1 MANIGLPDDFS
12 ISAPL
17 FDSVGIAPYG
27 PTVQKWDSSKEEQ
40 IDNDVNHLKELG
52 QINEMR
58 INEHDRRIYDIEEK
72 VKEALLIMKHPG
84 IIANRVLDKVDSFI
98 SKHKKTLTDKQ
109 GQTVEMVE
117 VSKLDEMM
125 RLLRE
130 VIKNGNNNEGL

>member
-12 ISAPL
+12 IGAPL

-27 PTVQKWDSSKEEQ
+27 PSVQIEKWAKEDSF
-40 IDNDVNHLKELG
+40 NDVKDIVQVHES
-52 QINEMR
+52 R
-58 INEHDRRIYDIEEK
+58 INCQDQRIYEVEER
-72 VKEALLIMKHPG
+72 VKEALMIVKYPG
-84 IIANRVLDKVDSFI
+84 LIANRVLDKVDSFI

-117 VSKLDEMM
+117 VSKLDEMV

-130 VIKNGNNNEGL
+130 VVKNGHNNEGL

>member
-27 PTVQKWDSSKEEQ
+27 PTVQNWDTSKGEQ

-84 IIANRVLDKVDSFI
+84 IIANRVLDKMSEFI
-98 SKHKKTLTDKQ
+98 ASKKTKISDGQ
-109 GQTVEMVE
+109 GLEVDIVTVHDLNNAIE
-117 VSKLDEMM
+117 K
-125 RLLRE
+125 LRE